1 MVRSWHAN
9 FFSDPQRES
18 DIKTTTKI
26 KKFLTGCLM
35 RSRAFTH
42 NSIAFA
48 LGAVAASVIVA
59 GCAHVAQPALAG
71 KGTSLPES
79 GTIYSLASSSARST
93 MYESRTIS
101 FALDRIDQRSLPL
114 DQTYRHPATGKGVTV
129 YVFDG
134 GVAANHPELAGRVRL
149 GYSAFPD
156 DPKIC
161 NAHGT
166 AVAGA
171 IAGSNLGVAPE
182 AEIVD
187 VKMVQCE
194 RLRGTIKAIVDGAHW
209 AIDDHKARPGPAVAN
224 WSFIA
229 DTASRIPALDSAVAE
244 LRAAGI
250 PVIVSAGN
258 IDIDACHVSPANS
271 QGTIVVGAS
280 GVSAEMST
288 NGAVQMVDR
297 RSPGTAFG
305 SCIDLYAPGDS
316 VLLPSL
322 DRQMAPITQLWNGTS
337 MSAGYVSGAAALFLE
352 LHPGAAPDQVAEELK
367 RNATLN
373 VLRDTKT
380 TFSRMLYVGPRDL
393 RLMTRT
399 ASRR

>member
-1 MVRSWHAN
+1 
-9 FFSDPQRES
+9 
-18 DIKTTTKI
+18 
-26 KKFLTGCLM
+26 M
-35 RSRAFTH
+35 RSRVLTH
-42 NSIAFA
+42 NGIAIGLGI
-48 LGAVAASVIVA
+48 LGAGMIVA
-59 GCAHVAQPALAG
+59 GCAQVARPGLA
-71 KGTSLPES
+71 KDETPSVEPS
-79 GTIYSLASSSARST
+79 SIYTLASSSARSSVT
-93 MYESRTIS
+93 YESRTIS
-101 FALDRIDQRSLPL
+101 FALDRIDQRGLPL

-134 GVAANHPELAGRVRL
+134 GVSPAHPELSGRVRL
-149 GYSAFPD
+149 GYTAFPD

-171 IAGSNLGVAPE
+171 IAGANLGVAPE

-194 RLRGTIKAIVDGAHW
+194 KLRGTIKAIVDGARW
-209 AIDDHKARPGPAVAN
+209 VIEDHKQHPGPAIAN

-229 DTASRIPALDSAVAE
+229 DTAQRIAALDSAVME

-258 IDIDACHVSPANS
+258 LEIDACHVSPGNS

-280 GVSAEMST
+280 GVGTTKSST
-288 NGAVQMVDR
+288 GIVQLVDR
-297 RSPGTAFG
+297 RSPGTAYG
-305 SCIDLYAPGDS
+305 SCIDIYAPGDS

-322 DRQMAPITQLWNGTS
+322 DRNMAPISQLWNGTS
-337 MSAGYVSGAAALFLE
+337 MSAGYVSGAAALILE
-352 LHPGAAPDQVAEELK
+352 SQPDATPDQVAEQLK
-367 RNATLN
+367 RNATIN
-373 VLRDTKT
+373 VLRDTHT
-380 TFSRMLYVGPRDL
+380 TFSRMLYVGTRDF

>member
-1 MVRSWHAN
+1 V
-9 FFSDPQRES
+9 
-18 DIKTTTKI
+18 
-26 KKFLTGCLM
+26 
-35 RSRAFTH
+35 
-42 NSIAFA
+42 
-48 LGAVAASVIVA
+48 
-59 GCAHVAQPALAG
+59 
-71 KGTSLPES
+71 
-79 GTIYSLASSSARST
+79 
-93 MYESRTIS
+93 YESRTVS
-101 FALDRIDQRSLPL
+101 FALDRIDQRGLPL

-134 GVAANHPELAGRVRL
+134 GVSLTHPELAGRVRL
-149 GYSAFPD
+149 GYTAFPD

-187 VKMVQCE
+187 VKMVQCDK
-194 RLRGTIKAIVDGAHW
+194 LRGTIKAIVDGARW
-209 AIDDHKARPGPAVAN
+209 TIQDHKAHGGAAIAN

-229 DTASRIPALDSAVAE
+229 DTAQRIPALDSAVNE

-258 IDIDACHVSPANS
+258 LDIDACHVSPGNS

-280 GVSAEMST
+280 GVSAQR
-288 NGAVQMVDR
+288 GADGTVQLIDR
-297 RSPGTAFG
+297 RSPGTAYG

-322 DRQMAPITQLWNGTS
+322 DRDMAPITQLWNGTS

-352 LHPGAAPDQVAEELK
+352 EHPTASPDQVAEDLK
-367 RNATLN
+367 RNATIN
-373 VLRDTKT
+373 ALRDTRA
-380 TFSRMLYVGPRDL
+380 TFSRMLYVGTRDA

>member
-1 MVRSWHAN
+1 
-9 FFSDPQRES
+9 
-18 DIKTTTKI
+18 
-26 KKFLTGCLM
+26 M
-35 RSRAFTH
+35 RSRVLTH
-42 NSIAFA
+42 SSIAFA
-48 LGAVAASVIVA
+48 LGAVGTGVIVA
-59 GCAHVAQPALAG
+59 GCAHVAQPGLASVE
-71 KGTSLPES
+71 TPPAAES
-79 GTIYSLASSSARST
+79 SSIYTLASSSARST
-93 MYESRTIS
+93 VTYESRTVS
-101 FALDRIDQRSLPL
+101 FALDRIDQRGLPL

-134 GVAANHPELAGRVRL
+134 GVSQNHPELAGRVRL
-149 GYSAFPD
+149 GYTAFPD

-171 IAGSNLGVAPE
+171 VAGSNLGVAPE

-187 VKMVQCE
+187 VKMVQCDK
-194 RLRGTIKAIVDGAHW
+194 LRGTIKAIVDGARW
-209 AIDDHKARPGPAVAN
+209 AIEDHKTHPGPAIAN

-229 DTASRIPALDSAVAE
+229 DTAQRIPALDSAVTE

-258 IDIDACHVSPANS
+258 LEIDACHVSPGNS

-280 GVSAEMST
+280 GV
-288 NGAVQMVDR
+288 GAVRTPAGTLQMVDR

-322 DRQMAPITQLWNGTS
+322 DRENAPITQLWNGTS
-337 MSAGYVSGAAALFLE
+337 MSAGYVSGAAALYLE
-352 LHPGAAPDQVAEELK
+352 AHPNATPDMVADDLK
-367 RNATLN
+367 RNSTIN
-373 VLRDTKT
+373 VLHDTHT
-380 TFSRMLYVGPRDL
+380 TFSRMLYVGTRDT

>member
-1 MVRSWHAN
+1 
-9 FFSDPQRES
+9 
-18 DIKTTTKI
+18 
-26 KKFLTGCLM
+26 M
-35 RSRAFTH
+35 RSRVLTR
-42 NSIAFA
+42 NTIA
-48 LGAVAASVIVA
+48 LGLGVLTVGPLVA
-59 GCAHVAQPALAG
+59 GCAHVSRPGL
-71 KGTSLPES
+71 TSTASSLDQS
-79 GTIYSLASSSARST
+79 SSLYRLASSSARST
-93 MYESRTIS
+93 LTYESRTVS
-101 FALDRIDQRSLPL
+101 FALDRIDQRDLPL

-134 GVAANHPELAGRVRL
+134 GVSQAHPELAGRVRL
-149 GYSAFPD
+149 GYSGFPD

-187 VKMVQCE
+187 VKMVQCD
-194 RLRGTIKAIVDGAHW
+194 RLRGTIKAIVDGARW
-209 AIDDHKARPGPAVAN
+209 TIQDHKSHPGPAVAN

-229 DTASRIPALDSAVAE
+229 DTAQRIPALDSAVTE

-258 IDIDACHVSPANS
+258 LDIDACHVSPGNS

-280 GVSAEMST
+280 
-288 NGAVQMVDR
+288 AVAREVEPDGNIEVVDR

-305 SCIDLYAPGDS
+305 SCIDIYAPGDS

-322 DRQMAPITQLWNGTS
+322 DRDMAPISQLWNGTS

-352 LHPGAAPDQVAEELK
+352 THPTATPDQVAQDLK
-367 RNATLN
+367 SSATVN
-373 VLRDTKT
+373 VLRDTKASL
-380 TFSRMLYVGPRDL
+380 SRMLYVGTRDA
-393 RLMTRT
+393 RLSVRM
-399 ASRR
+399 ASQR

>member
-1 MVRSWHAN
+1 M
-9 FFSDPQRES
+9 
-18 DIKTTTKI
+18 T
-26 KKFLTGCLM
+26 
-35 RSRAFTH
+35 
-42 NSIAFA
+42 
-48 LGAVAASVIVA
+48 
-59 GCAHVAQPALAG
+59 
-71 KGTSLPES
+71 
-79 GTIYSLASSSARST
+79 
-93 MYESRTIS
+93 YESRTVS
-101 FALDRIDQRSLPL
+101 FALDRIDQRDMPL

-134 GVAANHPELAGRVRL
+134 GVSQNHPELAGRVRL
-149 GYSAFPD
+149 GYTGFPD

-171 IAGSNLGVAPE
+171 IAGANLGVAPE

-187 VKMVQCE
+187 VKMVQCDK
-194 RLRGTIKAIVDGAHW
+194 LRGTIKAIVDGARW
-209 AIDDHKARPGPAVAN
+209 TIQDHKAHPGPAVAN

-229 DTASRIPALDSAVAE
+229 DTAQRIPALDSAVNE

-258 IDIDACHVSPANS
+258 LDIDACHVSPGNS

-280 GVSAEMST
+280 AVTREVSQS
-288 NGAVQMVDR
+288 GAIQMVDR
-297 RSPGTAFG
+297 RSPGTAYG
-305 SCIDLYAPGDS
+305 SCIDIYAPGDS

-322 DRQMAPITQLWNGTS
+322 DRQLAPISQLWNGTS

-352 LHPGAAPDQVAEELK
+352 THPYASPDDVAAELK
-367 RNATLN
+367 QNATIN
-373 VLRDTKT
+373 VMRDTKT
-380 TFSRMLYVGPRDL
+380 TFSRMLYVGTRDV
-393 RLMTRT
+393 RLLART